1 MRAIDGLVDEERFGR
16 DAVSIYRDARA
27 TRVHSQLQLLRL
39 YRPGRWRPET
49 QVEGQERLE
58 AALARGRG
66 VVLWLPIS
74 AGYALGAKVALDTAG
89 FGVNH
94 LSHPRHGFSKTRF
107 GTRVLNPIC
116 TRVEDRYLRS
126 RIMLSWQ
133 GPAEALRESRR
144 RLGANEIVS
153 ITAGGSARNPT
164 TVPFLG
170 GDLQIAGGAPGLVFS
185 ADAVLLPIFPTIEE
199 DGHGR
204 GSRSSRRCRKGTASP
219 RRNSLRA
226 VLSASAQLLEGEV
239 RRRPEQWLGWAF
251 VEPTGGRVDGAAIRY
266 S

>member
-1 MRAIDGLVDEERFGR
+1 
-16 DAVSIYRDARA
+16 
-27 TRVHSQLQLLRL
+27 
-39 YRPGRWRPET
+39 
-49 QVEGQERLE
+49 
-58 AALARGRG
+58 
-66 VVLWLPIS
+66 
-74 AGYALGAKVALDTAG
+74 
-89 FGVNH
+89 
-94 LSHPRHGFSKTRF
+94 
-107 GTRVLNPIC
+107 
-116 TRVEDRYLRS
+116 
-126 RIMLSWQ
+126 MLSWQ

-199 DGHGR
+199 DGTTRLSIEPPMSKRDGEPKKEFVA
-204 GSRSSRRCRKGTASP
+204 RCALGF
-219 RRNSLRA
+219 
-226 VLSASAQLLEGEV
+226 AQLLEGEV

-251 VEPTGGRVDGAAIRY
+251 VEPTGGRVDGAASRY